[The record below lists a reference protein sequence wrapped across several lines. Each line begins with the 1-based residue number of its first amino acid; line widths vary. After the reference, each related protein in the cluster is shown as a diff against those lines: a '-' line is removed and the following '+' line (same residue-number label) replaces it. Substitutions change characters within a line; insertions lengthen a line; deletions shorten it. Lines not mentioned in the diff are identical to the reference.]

1 MRNPAEV
8 YSRLV
13 SASPAQMSATAEAF
27 GAAADNL
34 SGSERSAESAKN
46 RAREWTGQGAD
57 AFTRRVDDTITAASL
72 ATENLTAA
80 RRALETVVSAYES
93 ARQTADRVI
102 DVWRST
108 ATADSDRSEL
118 ARSVTRELEQVVQAY
133 NQQLMAQAGVL
144 ARLSPAFAKTASSS
158 RSWQASR
165 PQATPT
171 VPRPGSDP
179 ADVARWW
186 RSLSDEQRDQ
196 LLLTDFERLGQ
207 LQGLPAEVLDTANR
221 RRIDVDRVRYA
232 AEADGLQ
239 RQALD
244 RARELGIALDE
255 NSMREANDPVLS
267 DLLDAKLEAER
278 RADNADAANR
288 NMDLAVDHAAENG
301 MSPDDIHVLAYSPD
315 GPGRKEGTL
324 VVAFGDPDTAGD
336 VAVTVPGTG
345 TTVGSD
351 FTGQAANL
359 RGEMGAD
366 GTATIAWLGYDAP
379 DWDHSVASGIG
390 AKDGGDRLA
399 ADVDGYRA
407 AADAA
412 GTPRQHVTVIGHS
425 YGSATVGY
433 AGMSGLD
440 ADDIAFV
447 GSPGVGASH
456 ADQLGG
462 ATVWAGGNEHDP
474 VIQGTN
480 GTYFTED
487 GSSGPYDPDFGAR
500 QFDTDADASVVDAHT
515 TYYDQGTDSLRNL
528 ARIATGDDGA
538 VTERSYLEEPVA
550 PSLDVP
556 IPGADTAYRIGYE
569 GAQVVGNL
577 ATGDLEGAASDA
589 VDGAASVVGGAV
601 DTFKDG
607 GKYVANGLGKLF

>member
-1 MRNPAEV
+1 MVDPENV
-8 YSRLV
+8 YAQLA
-13 SASPAQMSATAEAF
+13 SASPAQLSGAAEAF
-27 GAAADNL
+27 GTAADKL
-34 SGSERSAESAKN
+34 RESERSAASAKN
-46 RAREWTGQGAD
+46 RARDWTGQGAD
-57 AFTRRVDDTITAASL
+57 AFTRRADDTIAAASL
-72 ATENLTAA
+72 AAKNLTDAK
-80 RRALETVVSAYES
+80 RALEAVVSAYES
-93 ARQTADRVI
+93 ARRSADRVI

-108 ATADSDRSEL
+108 ATADSDRLEL
-118 ARSVTRELEQVVQAY
+118 ARSVTSELEQLVQSY
-133 NQQLMAQAGVL
+133 NQELRSQAGVL
-144 ARLSPAFAKTASSS
+144 AGLSPAFAKTASSN

-165 PQATPT
+165 PQATPS
-171 VPRPGSDP
+171 VPPPGSDP

-196 LLLTDFERLGQ
+196 LLLADFDQLGQ

-232 AEADGLQ
+232 TEADDLQ
-239 RQALD
+239 RRALE

-267 DLLDAKLEAER
+267 DLLDAKLDAER
-278 RADNADAANR
+278 RADNAQAAYENIERASR
-288 NMDLAVDHAAENG
+288 NAVHNG
-301 MSPDDIHVLAYSPD
+301 LPADGINVLAYSPD

-324 VVAFGDPDTAGD
+324 AVAFGNPDTARD

-345 TTVGSD
+345 TTIGSD

-379 DWDHSVASGIG
+379 DWDHSVASDIG
-390 AKDGGDRLA
+390 AKEGGDLLA

-407 AADAA
+407 AAEAA
-412 GTPRQHVTVIGHS
+412 GTSRQHVTVIGHS

-433 AGMSGLD
+433 AGMSGMA

-487 GSSGPYDPDFGAR
+487 GSSGPYDPEFGAR
-500 QFDTDADASVVDAHT
+500 QFDTDADTNVVDAHT
-515 TYYDQGTDSLRNL
+515 TYYDHGSDSLRNL
-528 ARIATGDDGA
+528 AHIATGNDAA
-538 VTERSYLEEPVA
+538 VTERSHWEEPIA
-550 PSLDVP
+550 PDLDVP
-556 IPGADTAYRIGYE
+556 VPGADTAYRLGYE
-569 GAQVVGNL
+569 GAQVIGNL
-577 ATGDLEGAASDA
+577 ATGDFDGAASDA
-589 VDGAASVVGGAV
+589 VDGVATVVGGAV
-601 DTFKDG
+601 DTVKEGSKF
-607 GKYVANGLGKLF
+607 VANGLGKLF

>member
-1 MRNPAEV
+1 MANPEEV
-8 YSRLV
+8 YAQLV
-13 SASPAQMSATAEAF
+13 SASPAQMSATAQAF
-27 GAAADNL
+27 GAAAKKL
-34 SGSERSAESAKN
+34 SESERSAESAKN

-57 AFTRRVDDTITAASL
+57 AFTRRADDTIAAASL

-93 ARQTADRVI
+93 ARQAADRVI

-118 ARSVTRELEQVVQAY
+118 ARSVTAELEQLVDAY
-133 NQQLMAQAGVL
+133 NQQLRAQAGVL
-144 ARLSPAFAKTASSS
+144 ARLSPAFEKTASS
-158 RSWQASR
+158 RSWRASR

-171 VPRPGSDP
+171 VPPPGSDP
-179 ADVARWW
+179 AEVARWW

-207 LQGLPAEVLDTANR
+207 LHGLPAEVLDTANR

-232 AEADGLQ
+232 AEADDLR

-255 NSMREANDPVLS
+255 NSMREANDPALS

-278 RADNADAANR
+278 RADNADAAYENLERASR
-288 NMDLAVDHAAENG
+288 NAVDNDLP
-301 MSPDDIHVLAYSPD
+301 PDDVHVLAYSPD

-324 VVAFGDPDTAGD
+324 AVAFGNPDTASD

-345 TTVGSD
+345 TTIGSD
-351 FTGQAANL
+351 FTAQAANL

-379 DWDHSVASGIG
+379 DWDHSVASDIG

-407 AADAA
+407 AAEAA

-433 AGMSGLD
+433 AGMSGMD

-500 QFDTDADASVVDAHT
+500 QFDTDADANVVDAHT
-515 TYYDQGTDSLRNL
+515 TYYDQGSDSLRNL
-528 ARIATGDDGA
+528 AHIATGDDGA

-550 PSLDVP
+550 PGLDVP

-577 ATGDLEGAASDA
+577 ATGDLEGAAHDV
-589 VDGAASVVGGAV
+589 VDGAANVVGGAV
-601 DTFKDG
+601 DTLKDG
-607 GKYVANGLGKLF
+607 SKFVANGLGKLF